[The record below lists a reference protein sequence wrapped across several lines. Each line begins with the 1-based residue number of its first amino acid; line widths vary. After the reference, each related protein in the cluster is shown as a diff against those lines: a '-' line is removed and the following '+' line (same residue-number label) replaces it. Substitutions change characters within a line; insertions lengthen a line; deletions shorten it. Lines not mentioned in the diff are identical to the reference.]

1 MYNSAQCSFLY
12 FIHAVLCNA
21 MIMMIMNYSCKNKNI
36 SKLAIIRTVMHV
48 KFVQINLMNNLTCT
62 VSVTVHSKIGIKKY
76 CQKDWPTGNC
86 LLISMQK

>member
-1 MYNSAQCSFLY
+1 
-12 FIHAVLCNA
+12 
-21 MIMMIMNYSCKNKNI
+21 
-36 SKLAIIRTVMHV
+36 MHV
-48 KFVQINLMNNLTCT
+48 KFVQINLMNNLTST